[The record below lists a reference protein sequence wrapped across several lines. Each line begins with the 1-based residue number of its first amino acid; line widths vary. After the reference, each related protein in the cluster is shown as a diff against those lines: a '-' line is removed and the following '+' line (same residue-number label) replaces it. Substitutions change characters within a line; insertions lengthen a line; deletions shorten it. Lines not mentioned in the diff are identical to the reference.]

1 MKKIT
6 KKQMIKNVIDRC
18 GVDDPNMGFIIETK
32 DYKVLDNLEA
42 SKKELR
48 EAIAIEDWN
57 YEENLVWGV
66 FSNR

>member
-1 MKKIT
+1 VKKIT

-32 DYKVLDNLEA
+32 DYRVLDNLEA

-57 YEENLVWGV
+57 HEENLVWGV